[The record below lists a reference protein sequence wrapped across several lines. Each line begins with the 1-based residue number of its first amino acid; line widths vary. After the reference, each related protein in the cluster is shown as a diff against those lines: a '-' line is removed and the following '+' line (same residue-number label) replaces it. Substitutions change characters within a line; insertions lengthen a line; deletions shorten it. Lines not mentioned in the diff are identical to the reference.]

1 MVHEIGSRDFLISD
15 FINTKKPCRATSK
28 MGESRNS
35 RVSVRY
41 IANNLNEMCTN
52 QPFATWIG
60 SLWRCL
66 FKKSIMDRYNV
77 RFRELGHEDS
87 LFIYEY
93 LHHCSSCIRID
104 FQGYVYKST
113 PGSLGSTH
121 ANNVNFEW
129 CELAAKAARDCFSRF
144 KITPDQVWY
153 ANMHRLYAVNCASF
167 LTTGYHKD
175 CSCPY
180 SERIHR
186 WRKMRHDDFWMEC
199 GRYGFIT
206 KLQEAIWHICKYRLF
221 YIFDPL
227 LLIATRLHDRH

>member
-1 MVHEIGSRDFLISD
+1 
-15 FINTKKPCRATSK
+15 
-28 MGESRNS
+28 
-35 RVSVRY
+35 
-41 IANNLNEMCTN
+41 MCLA

-60 SLWRCL
+60 VIWRCL
-66 FKKSIMDRYNV
+66 FRRDIIMRHSI
-77 RFRELGHEDS
+77 RFHDLTHEDT

-93 LHHCSSCIRID
+93 LRHCSSCARID
-104 FQGYVYKST
+104 FQGYIFKDT
-113 PGSLGSTH
+113 INSLGSSH
-121 ANNVNFEW
+121 SYNVNSRW
-129 CELAAKAARDCFSRF
+129 LELAAKAARDCFSRF

-153 ANMHRLYAVNCASF
+153 ANMHRLYAVHCTSF

-206 KLQEAIWHICKYRLF
+206 KLQKAIWHICKYRLF